1 MGRAA
6 ALALF
11 AMIATKHAYAGSFF
25 PDAEDVRTQKIE
37 RQAGESDWPFVEQRG
52 LLMCVRVFGIKHVLF
67 YPGEPD
73 RYEFGGNLMTDPELA
88 HVTTDPIQL
97 WTDPVAAKLLV
108 PGMSIEEKI
117 RRMAPYVTFGKK
129 LCDQPKGSTLGPG
142 EL

>member
-1 MGRAA
+1 MGRAMT
-6 ALALF
+6 LALIGV
-11 AMIATKHAYAGSFF
+11 IANEHAYAGSIF
-25 PDAEDVRTQKIE
+25 PEAEDVRTQKIE
-37 RQAGESDWPFVEQRG
+37 RQAGETDWPFAVHKG
-52 LLMCVRVFGIKHVLF
+52 LLMCVKVFGIKHVLF

-73 RYEFGGNLMTDPELA
+73 TYQFDENPMTDPQIA

-97 WTDPVAAKLLV
+97 WTDPVADKLLV

-129 LCDQPKGSTLGPG
+129 LCDQPKGSALGPG

>member
-1 MGRAA
+1 MLRAA
-6 ALALF
+6 TLALT
-11 AMIATKHAYAGSFF
+11 ALIAAPSAHAGSFF
-25 PDAEDVRTQKIE
+25 PEAEDVRTQKIE
-37 RQAGESDWPFVEQRG
+37 RQAGETDWPFAEPKG
-52 LLMCVRVFGIKHVLF
+52 LLMCVKVLGIKHVLF
-67 YPGEPD
+67 YPGEPPS
-73 RYEFGGNLMTDPELA
+73 YEFDEDPMTDPELA

-97 WTDPVAAKLLV
+97 WTDPVADKLLV